1 MDILERFKK
10 YIAFDTISD
19 DYSDTYP
26 STSTQLLFGDM
37 MVNDLRE
44 IGVTDA
50 FKDEFGLVY
59 GHVNANKEKTIGLI
73 AHMDTSPSLEG
84 GIKNP
89 KSILNYDGKDI
100 VLNEKYT
107 MKVEDFPFLPSLK
120 GDELLVTDGEHLLG
134 ADDKAGIAIIF
145 EFAKYF
151 INHIDEFNY
160 NLAICFTPDEEVG
173 AGWKK
178 FDVKKINADL
188 AFTLD
193 GGSIFEANHENFNA
207 ASAVVKISGVGVHPG
222 SAKNIMENAATIAC
236 EIQNLLPKDEVPEKT
251 EGYEG
256 FIHLTNMSGDIENAT
271 LEYIIRDH
279 NIDLLEK
286 KKETLKSACEKVNK
300 NHAKATIN
308 CKIED
313 QYKNMAYYFREHPEA
328 IELINKA
335 YLRAGVK
342 LVHEPIRGGTDGA
355 MITYMG
361 LPCPNLGVG
370 GYNCHGRYEFASI
383 TQMKKMV
390 EILKELL
397 K

>member
-207 ASAVVKISGVGVHPG
+207 ASAVVKISGVEKEALVFEGTAKTFDSEEECMAAINNNDIQKGDVVVIRYEGPKGGPG
-222 SAKNIMENAATIAC
+222 MREMLSPTSAIVGRGLGKDVALITDGRFSGASRGASIGHVSPEAVSGGTIAYVKDGDMISIDIPNYSMTAEEEAFSDTIFSGGFFEDK
-236 EIQNLLPKDEVPEKT
+236 EIADENNDETEQPENDGEEEAPEEAAPAEK
-251 EGYEG
+251 
-256 FIHLTNMSGDIENAT
+256 GDSFSV
-271 LEYIIRDH
+271 
-279 NIDLLEK
+279 NIW
-286 KKETLKSACEKVNK
+286 
-300 NHAKATIN
+300 
-308 CKIED
+308 
-313 QYKNMAYYFREHPEA
+313 
-328 IELINKA
+328 
-335 YLRAGVK
+335 
-342 LVHEPIRGGTDGA
+342 
-355 MITYMG
+355 
-361 LPCPNLGVG
+361 
-370 GYNCHGRYEFASI
+370 
-383 TQMKKMV
+383 
-390 EILKELL
+390 
-397 K
+397 